1 MKQGGEFGKDAIRLN
16 VMRIKGKKREEK
28 KDRWS
33 GFSPR
38 KKKKPYQN
46 KQWNASSWRKAQRTL
61 QEEGNKNSCAAS
73 VTISAYVSLT
83 LLLIDLLSSSRR
95 KRLIVFLLSFRP

>member
-1 MKQGGEFGKDAIRLN
+1 MKQGGEFGKKTIGLN
-16 VMRIKGKKREEK
+16 VMRSKGKKREEE

-33 GFSPR
+33 GFSS
-38 KKKKPYQN
+38 KKKPYQN
-46 KQWNASSWRKAQRTL
+46 KQWNATSWHKAERTL
-61 QEEGNKNSCAAS
+61 REEGNNKASCAAS

-83 LLLIDLLSSSRR
+83 LLLIDLLSSSSR

>member
-16 VMRIKGKKREEK
+16 VMRRKAKKQEEK

-33 GFSPR
+33 GFSPE
-38 KKKKPYQN
+38 KK
-46 KQWNASSWRKAQRTL
+46 SWCKAQRTL
-61 QEEGNKNSCAAS
+61 REECNNKNSCAPS

-83 LLLIDLLSSSRR
+83 LLLIDLLSSSSR